1 MLVENFKV
9 NSDKVAYTDASI
21 TSTYEYQHTE
31 LRQNGATLEVT
42 PKTTTYQFKTDAV
55 VPKLGV
61 MLVGLGGNNG
71 TTVTGGILANKHG
84 MTWQTKEGLRTP
96 NYWGSLTQ
104 AATCRVG
111 NMNGEEVYAPF
122 KSLLPMVN
130 PNDMEIGGWDI
141 SGMNLADA
149 MKRAQVLDVDLQQQL
164 APYMKDIVP
173 LPGIY
178 DPEFIAANQSERAN
192 NVIKG
197 SKSEQV
203 EAVRAQIRQFKEER
217 GVDKIVV
224 LWTANTERYAEIVAG
239 VNDTADNLLKAIEK
253 GEKEIS
259 PSTLHAVACI
269 MEGVPFVN
277 GSPQNTF
284 VPGLVGID

>member
-31 LRQNGATLEVT
+31 LWQNGPTLEVT

-104 AATCRVG
+104 AATAERHRGPHGRDNNKRGDIPRGNTLPRGGRTPWRRGACR
-111 NMNGEEVYAPF
+111 
-122 KSLLPMVN
+122 
-130 PNDMEIGGWDI
+130 
-141 SGMNLADA
+141 
-149 MKRAQVLDVDLQQQL
+149 
-164 APYMKDIVP
+164 
-173 LPGIY
+173 
-178 DPEFIAANQSERAN
+178 
-192 NVIKG
+192 
-197 SKSEQV
+197 
-203 EAVRAQIRQFKEER
+203 
-217 GVDKIVV
+217 
-224 LWTANTERYAEIVAG
+224 
-239 VNDTADNLLKAIEK
+239 
-253 GEKEIS
+253 
-259 PSTLHAVACI
+259 
-269 MEGVPFVN
+269 
-277 GSPQNTF
+277 
-284 VPGLVGID
+284 